1 MKRNMTPEL
10 LEEKRQEIY
19 NTLVD
24 PTLSH
29 EQRVTNLSREAENLM
44 NVLDEP
50 EGLDE
55 LLRCGID
62 KRCIC
67 NLSEGD
73 APYRPV
79 HLHRLREVFE
89 DGQRVSPGRPRQG
102 LLRGPHQPDDHVP
115 QHPQHHQL
123 PGVYR

>member
-62 KRCIC
+62 ERCIC

-73 APYRPV
+73 APYRP
-79 HLHRLREVFE
+79 RYICIDFE
-89 DGQRVSPGRPRQG
+89 KFLKTGSEFQIGRA
-102 LLRGPHQPDDHVP
+102 HV
-115 QHPQHHQL
+115 
-123 PGVYR
+123 